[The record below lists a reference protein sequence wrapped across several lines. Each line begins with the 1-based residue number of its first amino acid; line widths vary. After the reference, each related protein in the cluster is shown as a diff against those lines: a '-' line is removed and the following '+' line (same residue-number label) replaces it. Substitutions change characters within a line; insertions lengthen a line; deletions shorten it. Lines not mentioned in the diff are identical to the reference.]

1 VAEGRA
7 LGRHG
12 NRIGIIYLHR
22 RCQLSPG
29 NGDHEIRASEIDSHF
44 PSLFSHSEKGF
55 CVNWGF
61 YPARPAVTER
71 SYKMGTS
78 TYELRC
84 RECGK
89 TWGNQP
95 RSICEDCFSPL
106 EITYDY
112 DSLRPRIS
120 RDLLASRAPNMWR
133 YRELLPLPAGYQPS
147 LPVGFTPLVSAPR
160 LGEKIG
166 SRRLFVKN
174 DAVCLPTL
182 SFKDR
187 VVAVALANARSFGFD
202 TVACSSTGNLAN
214 SVAAQAAREGLKA
227 WIFVPSDLEPAKI
240 LGTQVFGAELVRING
255 SYDHVNRLCSQIADE
270 HRWGF
275 VNVNLR
281 PYYAEGSKTMG
292 YEIAE
297 QLGWELPDN
306 VVVPMAGGSLIT
318 KIKKAFDE
326 LILLGLVDPK
336 PVKFFGAQ
344 ATGCSPISTAIK
356 QYSSEIEPQRP
367 KTIARSL
374 AIGNPADGHYAL
386 KAITK
391 SGGWSEDVSD
401 PEVVSSIQL
410 LAESE
415 GIFTETAGGVTVGT
429 ARKLIQQDRI
439 LPDETTVLCIT
450 GNGLKTTDV
459 LADKY
464 QAEAPIAPKLA
475 EFEAYLAAKAVSLP
489 AAFVETASVGR

>member
-1 VAEGRA
+1 M
-7 LGRHG
+7 
-12 NRIGIIYLHR
+12 
-22 RCQLSPG
+22 P
-29 NGDHEIRASEIDSHF
+29 
-44 PSLFSHSEKGF
+44 
-55 CVNWGF
+55 
-61 YPARPAVTER
+61 
-71 SYKMGTS
+71 TS
-78 TYELRC
+78 AYELRC

-106 EITYDY
+106 EVTYDY
-112 DSLRPRIS
+112 DSLRSRIT
-120 RDLLASRAPNMWR
+120 RDTFASRPATMWR
-133 YRELLPLPAGYQPS
+133 YRELLPLPEGFQPS
-147 LPVGFTPLVSAPR
+147 LPVGFTPLVNAPR

-166 SRRLFVKN
+166 ARQLFIKN
-174 DAVCLPTL
+174 DAVCMPTL

-214 SVAAQAAREGLKA
+214 SVAAQAARDGFKA
-227 WIFVPSDLEPAKI
+227 WIFIPSDLEPAKI
-240 LGTQVFGAELVRING
+240 LGTQVFGANLVRING
-255 SYDHVNRLCSQIADE
+255 SYDHVNRLCSQIADGHLAGE
-270 HRWGF
+270 RPWGF

-281 PYYAEGSKTMG
+281 PYYAEGSKTVG

-297 QLGWELPDN
+297 QLGWKLPDN
-306 VVVPMAGGSLIT
+306 IVVPMAGGSLIT

-326 LILLGLVDPK
+326 LILLKLVEPK

-356 QYSSEIEPQRP
+356 QYSKEIEPQRP

-391 SGGWSEDVSD
+391 SGGWAEDITD
-401 PEVVSSIQL
+401 TEVVESIQL

-429 ARKLIQQDRI
+429 ARKLIHQDRI

-459 LADKY
+459 LADSY
-464 QAEAPIAPKLA
+464 EAETPIAPKLS
-475 EFEAYLAAKAVSLP
+475 EFEAYLAAKVAGWP
-489 AAFVETASVGR
+489 AAVADAAVAGR

>member
-1 VAEGRA
+1 
-7 LGRHG
+7 
-12 NRIGIIYLHR
+12 
-22 RCQLSPG
+22 
-29 NGDHEIRASEIDSHF
+29 
-44 PSLFSHSEKGF
+44 
-55 CVNWGF
+55 
-61 YPARPAVTER
+61 
-71 SYKMGTS
+71 
-78 TYELRC
+78 
-84 RECGK
+84 
-89 TWGNQP
+89 
-95 RSICEDCFSPL
+95 
-106 EITYDY
+106 
-112 DSLRPRIS
+112 
-120 RDLLASRAPNMWR
+120 
-133 YRELLPLPAGYQPS
+133 
-147 LPVGFTPLVSAPR
+147 
-160 LGEKIG
+160 
-166 SRRLFVKN
+166 
-174 DAVCLPTL
+174 VCLPTL

-227 WIFVPSDLEPAKI
+227 WIFIPSDLEPAKI

-281 PYYAEGSKTMG
+281 PYYAEGSKTVG

-367 KTIARSL
+367 RTIARSL

-386 KAITK
+386 KAITT

-475 EFEAYLAAKAVSLP
+475 EFEAYLAAKAVRLP

>member
-1 VAEGRA
+1 ME
-7 LGRHG
+7 
-12 NRIGIIYLHR
+12 
-22 RCQLSPG
+22 
-29 NGDHEIRASEIDSHF
+29 
-44 PSLFSHSEKGF
+44 
-55 CVNWGF
+55 
-61 YPARPAVTER
+61 
-71 SYKMGTS
+71 TS
-78 TYELRC
+78 TYHLRC
-84 RECGK
+84 RECCK
-89 TWGNQP
+89 TWGNKP
-95 RSICEDCFSPL
+95 SSICPDCFSPL

-112 DSLRPRIS
+112 DSIRSRIS
-120 RDLLASRAPNMWR
+120 HEVFASRSPNMWR
-133 YRELLPLPAGYQPS
+133 YRELLPLPAGFRPS
-147 LPVGFTPLVSAPR
+147 LPVGYTPLVSAAR
-160 LGEKIG
+160 LGERIG

-214 SVAAQAAREGLKA
+214 SVAAQAAREGFKA

-240 LGTQVFGAELVRING
+240 LGTQVYGAELVRIHG

-281 PYYAEGSKTMG
+281 PYYAEGSKTVG

-297 QLGWELPDN
+297 QLGWRLPDN
-306 VVVPMAGGSLIT
+306 IVVPMAGGSLIT

-326 LILLGLVDPK
+326 LILLKLVDPK

-344 ATGCSPISTAIK
+344 ASGCSPISTAVK
-356 QYSSEIEPQRP
+356 QCSSEIEPQRP
-367 KTIARSL
+367 KTIVRSL

-386 KAITK
+386 QAIAQ
-391 SGGWSEDVSD
+391 SGGWAEDISD
-401 PEVVSSIQL
+401 PEVVGAIQL

-415 GIFTETAGGVTVGT
+415 GIFTETAGGVTVGA
-429 ARKLIQQDRI
+429 ARKLMQQDRI
-439 LPDETTVLCIT
+439 LPDETTVVCIT

-459 LADKY
+459 LADAY
-464 QAEAPIAPKLA
+464 EAETPITPRLS
-475 EFEAYLAAKAVSLP
+475 EFEAYIAAKSASLP
-489 AAFVETASVGR
+489 ATFPETAASAVAVGQ